1 MQRLSSQCSPLYG
14 WAPKLASQSLEQ
26 RGGSEPLF
34 SLEASFRPGP
44 GWFQQ
49 VPVLDSSQFSGTG
62 VEAGAAFPSS
72 ALCQGWQVKD
82 QLLSLGPLTHLTS
95 LTIHESQRESILI
108 LPQGIRSTSQPA
120 FPPLSFPFGLTQSL
134 SSPKAQQSQA
144 STILL
149 AERGL
154 HKGLC

>member
-1 MQRLSSQCSPLYG
+1 MQRLSAQCSPLYG

-49 VPVLDSSQFSGTG
+49 VPVLDSSQFSSTG

-72 ALCQGWQVKD
+72 ALWMVK
-82 QLLSLGPLTHLTS
+82 GPTPLPRAPHSPHLTYYPRV
-95 LTIHESQRESILI
+95 TERIHFDPPSRDKVH
-108 LPQGIRSTSQPA
+108 LPTC
-120 FPPLSFPFGLTQSL
+120 L
-134 SSPKAQQSQA
+134 SS
-144 STILL
+144 TLL
-149 AERGL
+149 PLWINPEPQLPRGPAGP
-154 HKGLC
+154 GLNNSPC